1 MATASRQALD
11 WLVRHIRDHKLEIG
25 DLLPSEIELTER
37 LSIGRSS
44 IREAFAVL
52 RSFGIVRSKP
62 GVGPILVADYRQLDL
77 MSLFAHD
84 HFELKEYEAFR
95 QLRNSIELGSAEL
108 ILRRITDEQTKE
120 LRRLTDEIALGRAS
134 KLSPLEFEI
143 QFHELL
149 AVIAG
154 NRYGIAL
161 SLLYRPMFEY
171 HTNHRLSLEDK
182 QSMPPDVVATHTRI
196 VDALEN
202 RSLDELIEALRG
214 EWTESVFSHRESVEK

>member
-11 WLVRHIRDHKLEIG
+11 WVVRHIRDNKLEVG

-52 RSFGIVRSKP
+52 RSFGVVRSKP
-62 GVGPILVADYRQLDL
+62 GVGPILIADYRQLDL

-84 HFELKEYEAFR
+84 HFELEEYMAFR

-108 ILRRITDEQTKE
+108 ILRRITEEQTKE
-120 LRRLTDEIALGRAS
+120 LRRLTDEIRLGKES
-134 KLSPLEFEI
+134 KLAPMDFEI

-149 AVIAG
+149 AAIAG
-154 NRYGIAL
+154 NRYAIAL

-182 QSMPPDVVATHTRI
+182 QSMPPEIVATHERI

-202 RSLDELIEALRG
+202 RDLDELVQALRG
-214 EWTESVFSHRESVEK
+214 EWTESVFMHRASVER